1 MSNWDQ
7 WLLPEGIE
15 EILPPHAWRMEC
27 ASRELLDLYATWG
40 YELIIP
46 PLIEYLESLL
56 TGTGHDLDL
65 QTFKLTDQ
73 LNGRTMGVRADMTPQ
88 AARIDA
94 HPLQRETPSRLCYLG
109 TVLHTRPDGF
119 AGTRCPMQLGAE
131 LFGHGGIESDV
142 EILSLVLETL
152 ALMGI
157 TNVHMDLG
165 HVGIF
170 RCLAREAGLDE
181 RTENDLFDAL
191 QRKAV
196 PEIGELLAARVP
208 DAAQRGRLASLAE
221 LNGGWEVL
229 DAARERLSGA
239 GPAVMAALDNLCAIA
254 EAMKA
259 RVGEVAVFFDLAEL
273 RAYNYQSGMVFA
285 MFVPGRGQ
293 EIARGGRYDNIGQI
307 FGRARPATGFSTDLR
322 TLMDL
327 SPRDFGA
334 PRGAIL
340 APADDDPALLAAV
353 RELRASGERVVF
365 VLPGQR
371 GGPAEMGCDRVIVRE
386 NEAWRAKSAG
396 KEFTDA

>member
-1 MSNWDQ
+1 MNTSDQ

-15 EILPPHAWRMEC
+15 EILPPHAWRLEC
-27 ASRELLDLYATWG
+27 ASRELLDLYASWG

-46 PLIEYLESLL
+46 PFIEYLESLL

-73 LNGRTMGVRADMTPQ
+73 LNGRMMGVRADMTPQ

-157 TNVHMDLG
+157 SDVHMDLG

-170 RCLAREAGLDE
+170 RGLAREAGLDE

-196 PEIGELLAARVP
+196 PEIGELLAAHVP
-208 DAAQRGRLASLAE
+208 DPAQRRRLASLAE
-221 LNGGWEVL
+221 LNGGWEAL
-229 DAARERLSGA
+229 DAARERLAGA
-239 GPAVMAALDNLCAIA
+239 GAGVMAALDNLCAIA
-254 EAMKA
+254 AAMKQRA
-259 RVGEVAVFFDLAEL
+259 GAVTVFFDLAEL

-340 APADDDPALLAAV
+340 APANDDPALLAAV
-353 RELRASGERVVF
+353 RELRAGGERVIF
-365 VLPGQR
+365 ALPGQN
-371 GGPAEMGCDRVIVRE
+371 GGPVEMGCDRVMVRE
-386 NEAWRAKSAG
+386 HEAWRVRPARA
-396 KEFTDA
+396 E

>member
-1 MSNWDQ
+1 MSKSDQ

-15 EILPPHAWRMEC
+15 EILPPHAWRLEC
-27 ASRELLDLYATWG
+27 ASRELLDLYASWG

-46 PLIEYLESLL
+46 PFIEYLESLL

-73 LNGRTMGVRADMTPQ
+73 LNGRTLGVRADMTPQ

-157 TNVHMDLG
+157 TDVHMDLG

-170 RCLAREAGLDE
+170 RGLAREAGLDE
-181 RTENDLFDAL
+181 RVENDLFDAL

-196 PEIGELLAARVP
+196 PEIEELLAAAVP
-208 DAAQRGRLASLAE
+208 DAAHRRRLASLAE

-229 DAARERLSGA
+229 DAARTRLAGA
-239 GPAVMAALDNLCAIA
+239 GAGVMAALDNLCTIA
-254 EAMKA
+254 ATMKQRAGEAS
-259 RVGEVAVFFDLAEL
+259 VFFDLAEL

-293 EIARGGRYDNIGQI
+293 EIARGGRYDAIGQV
-307 FGRARPATGFSTDLR
+307 FGRARPATGFSADLR

-327 SPRDFGA
+327 STRDFGA
-334 PRGAIL
+334 PGGAIL
-340 APADDDPALLAAV
+340 APADDDPSLLAAV
-353 RELRASGERVVF
+353 RELRAGGERVIF
-365 VLPGQR
+365 ALPGQT
-371 GGPAEMGCDRVIVRE
+371 GGPVEMGCDRVLERE
-386 NEAWRAKSAG
+386 HEAWRIKSAG
-396 KEFTDA
+396 KDFTDA

>member
-1 MSNWDQ
+1 MSTSDQ

-15 EILPPHAWRMEC
+15 EILPPHAWRLEC
-27 ASRELLDLYATWG
+27 ASRELLDLYTSWG

-73 LNGRTMGVRADMTPQ
+73 LNGRMMGVRADMTPQ

-94 HPLQRETPSRLCYLG
+94 HPLQREMPSRLCYLG

-152 ALMGI
+152 ALLGVAD
-157 TNVHMDLG
+157 VHMDLG

-170 RCLAREAGLDE
+170 RGLAREAGLDE

-208 DAAQRGRLASLAE
+208 DAAQRRRLASLAE

-229 DAARERLSGA
+229 DAARDRLAGA
-239 GPAVMAALDNLCAIA
+239 GPRVMAALDNLCAIA
-254 EAMKA
+254 AALKPRA
-259 RVGEVAVFFDLAEL
+259 GGVPVFFDLAEL

-340 APADDDPALLAAV
+340 APADDDPALRAAV
-353 RELRASGERVVF
+353 RELRAAGERVIMA
-365 VLPGQR
+365 LPGQS
-371 GGPAEMGCDRVIVRE
+371 GGPGEMGCDRVLARE
-386 NEAWRAKSAG
+386 HDAWRVKSAG
-396 KEFTDA
+396 TEFTDA

>member
-1 MSNWDQ
+1 MSTSDQ

-15 EILPPHAWRMEC
+15 EILPPHAWRLEC
-27 ASRELLDLYATWG
+27 ARRELLDLYAGWG

-56 TGTGHDLDL
+56 TGTGHDLNL

-73 LNGRTMGVRADMTPQ
+73 MNGRTLGVRADMTPQ

-119 AGTRCPMQLGAE
+119 AGTRSPMQLGAE
-131 LFGHGGIESDV
+131 LFGHAGIESDV

-157 TNVHMDLG
+157 SDVHMDLG

-170 RCLAREAGLDE
+170 RGLAREAGLDE
-181 RTENDLFDAL
+181 HTENDLFEAL

-196 PEIGELLAARVP
+196 SEIGALLDARVP
-208 DAAQRGRLASLAE
+208 DAPQRRRLASLAE
-221 LNGGWEVL
+221 LNGGREVL
-229 DAARERLSGA
+229 DAARERLAGA
-239 GPAVMAALDNLCAIA
+239 GAGVMGALDNLGAIA
-254 EAMKA
+254 AALKPRA
-259 RVGEVAVFFDLAEL
+259 GGVPVFFDLAEL

-293 EIARGGRYDNIGQI
+293 EIARGGRYDNIGQV

-340 APADDDPALLAAV
+340 APADDDPALLSAV
-353 RELRASGERVVF
+353 HELRGSGERIIF
-365 VLPGQR
+365 ALPGQS
-371 GGPAEMGCDRVIVRE
+371 GGPAEMGCDRVMVRE
-386 NEAWRAKSAG
+386 RDAWRVMPVRA
-396 KEFTDA
+396 E